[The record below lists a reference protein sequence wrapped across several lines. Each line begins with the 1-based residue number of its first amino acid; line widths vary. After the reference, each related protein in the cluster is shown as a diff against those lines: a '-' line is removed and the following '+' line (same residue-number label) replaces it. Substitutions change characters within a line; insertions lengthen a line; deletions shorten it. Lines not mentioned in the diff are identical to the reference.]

1 MSITNLFLLF
11 LIYSAIGWISE
22 VIYCSIIERRL
33 VNRGFLHGPVCP
45 VYGFGALLA
54 LALLKPF
61 MDDLAV
67 LFVMSVVLTTALEY
81 FSSWILETVFSMK
94 WWDYSNFRFNIN
106 GRVCLLN
113 SVLFGCMSV
122 IALRFVHPWVLA
134 GLSLFP
140 QDVLGNIALALAVVL
155 FVDLVLTLR
164 TLIHINERL
173 VALKELM
180 EGFRENALG
189 RDWFNELDLLGS
201 LSRLKVLSVD
211 DLSGTLAR
219 IASRFEAALEHTKG
233 TLRIL
238 RAFPSMRSLRHT
250 PQLEVFAR
258 LKDAVRMRWGV
269 PVRARQDSD
278 AEAQPLEASSSS
290 GFAEGFG
297 FYRLFWVFFTA
308 SFIGVV
314 LELIWCVATRGRF
327 ENRSGVI
334 YGMFNPVYGVGGL
347 IMTLFFIRRQER
359 RDLHVFIENVLIGGC
374 FEYVCS
380 LGQEMIF
387 GSVSWDYSAMRFN
400 IDMRTNVLYSLMWG
414 LVGLLWVREV
424 YPVLSRM
431 LSRIPV
437 RAGKALTIALFVGMI
452 ANMGVSSIAVYRWS
466 ERERDVP
473 ASSALD
479 AKLDEWY
486 PDAFLREKYPNM
498 RFVPQPQ
505 SAGVS
510 E

>member
-1 MSITNLFLLF
+1 MGITNLFLLF
-11 LIYSAIGWISE
+11 LMYSAIGWIAE
-22 VIYCSIIERRL
+22 VIYCSIVERRL
-33 VNRGFLHGPVCP
+33 VNRGFLHGPICP

-61 MDDLAV
+61 MEDLAV

-81 FSSWILETVFSMK
+81 FSGWVLETVFSMK

-122 IALRFVHPWVLA
+122 IVLRFVHPWVLA
-134 GLSLFP
+134 FLSYFP
-140 QDVLGNIALALAVVL
+140 QEVLGNIALALAVVL

-180 EGFRENALG
+180 EGFRDNALG
-189 RDWFNELDLLGS
+189 HDWFNELDLLSS
-201 LSRLKVLSVD
+201 LSRLKLLSVD

-219 IASRFEAALEHTKG
+219 IAARFERALEHTKG

-258 LKDAVRMRWGV
+258 LKDAVRIRWGV
-269 PVRARQDSD
+269 PVRARHGTEG
-278 AEAQPLEASSSS
+278 ATQPSVTSSS

-308 SFIGVV
+308 SFVGVV
-314 LELIWCVATRGRF
+314 LELVWCVATRGRF

-359 RDLHVFIENVLIGGC
+359 RDLHVFIENVLIGGS
-374 FEYVCS
+374 FEYLCS

-387 GSVSWDYSAMRFN
+387 GTVSWDYSAMRFN

-414 LVGLLWVREV
+414 LIGLLWVREV
-424 YPVLSRM
+424 YPVLSLM
-431 LSRIPV
+431 LARIPV
-437 RAGKALTIALFVGMI
+437 HAGKALTIALFVGML
-452 ANMGVSSIAVYRWS
+452 ANMGVSSLAVYRWS
-466 ERERDVP
+466 ERDRGIP
-473 ASSALD
+473 AASALD
-479 AKLDEWY
+479 VRLDEWY
-486 PDAFLREKYPNM
+486 PDEFLRDKFPNM
-498 RFVPQPQ
+498 QFVPRRIP
-505 SAGVS
+505 STVS